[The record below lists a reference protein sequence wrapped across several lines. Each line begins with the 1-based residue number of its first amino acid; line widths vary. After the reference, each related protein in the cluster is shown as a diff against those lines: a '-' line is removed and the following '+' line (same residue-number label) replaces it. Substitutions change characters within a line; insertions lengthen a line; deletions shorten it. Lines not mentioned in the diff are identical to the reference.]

1 MTFYIDGPVAE
12 QVDVADDESVFKI
25 DVECL
30 SDEALDSHH
39 EQSPQLVCVL
49 GGFRL
54 LRSAGVK
61 SFGQSIKSLAYT
73 KSHLMHR

>member
-1 MTFYIDGPVAE
+1 VAE

-49 GGFRL
+49 GGFPTVAKC
-54 LRSAGVK
+54 RS
-61 SFGQSIKSLAYT
+61 
-73 KSHLMHR
+73 